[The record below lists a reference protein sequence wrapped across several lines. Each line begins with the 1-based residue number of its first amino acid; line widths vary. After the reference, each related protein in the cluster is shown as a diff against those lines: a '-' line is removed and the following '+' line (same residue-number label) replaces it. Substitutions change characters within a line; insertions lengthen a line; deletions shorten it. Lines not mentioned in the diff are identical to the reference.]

1 MRTERR
7 PLFGFL
13 FRLLWRISVVWAVV
27 SGFAHLPVI
36 YRYAEAALP
45 WLRPAA
51 YSGTVAHYW
60 AAAAM
65 LCLTSYA
72 AIVWLVRGTRS
83 YSLTP
88 FGMLRLV
95 LLALLMLSRT
105 FPSTALCTPSSSMAT
120 WAVRCS
126 GPCWSLSVWPAAGCG
141 GIAAGAR
148 GDGPAPELV
157 SHALRY
163 GLTKHPSLRI
173 TKKDAL
179 RASFLFARLSAGH
192 LFFCVQRGAGRG

>member
-72 AIVWLVRGTRS
+72 AIVWLVRGSRS

-95 LLALLMLSRT
+95 LLALLMLSGLGLILHNFQDFSFYGPVYTLIKHGHLGCALLWALLVLVRLARRGLWWDRRRART
-105 FPSTALCTPSSSMAT
+105 
-120 WAVRCS
+120 
-126 GPCWSLSVWPAAGCG
+126 
-141 GIAAGAR
+141 
-148 GDGPAPELV
+148 DGLAPELV

-163 GLTKHPSLRI
+163 GLTKHPSLQI

-179 RASFLFARLSAGH
+179 RASFLLWALA
-192 LFFCVQRGAGRG
+192 C

>member
-95 LLALLMLSRT
+95 LLALLMLSGLGLILHNCQDFSFYGPVYT
-105 FPSTALCTPSSSMAT
+105 LIKHCHLGCALL
-120 WAVRCS
+120 WALLVLVR
-126 GPCWSLSVWPAAGCG
+126 L
-141 GIAAGAR
+141 AR
-148 GDGPAPELV
+148 
-157 SHALRY
+157 R
-163 GLTKHPSLRI
+163 GLWWDRRRGTG
-173 TKKDAL
+173 
-179 RASFLFARLSAGH
+179 RARA
-192 LFFCVQRGAGRG
+192 

>member
-95 LLALLMLSRT
+95 LLALLMLSGLGLILHNFQDFSFYGQYAPAVFFVLGT
-105 FPSTALCTPSSSMAT
+105 GTGIPLHSTSFDFEEDLLLSGFALYK
-120 WAVRCS
+120 
-126 GPCWSLSVWPAAGCG
+126 
-141 GIAAGAR
+141 
-148 GDGPAPELV
+148 
-157 SHALRY
+157 AL
-163 GLTKHPSLRI
+163 LTR
-173 TKKDAL
+173 
-179 RASFLFARLSAGH
+179 
-192 LFFCVQRGAGRG
+192 

>member
-7 PLFGFL
+7 PLFGFF

-72 AIVWLVRGTRS
+72 AIVWLVRGSRS

-95 LLALLMLSRT
+95 LLALLMLSGLGLILHNFQDFSFYGPVYT
-105 FPSTALCTPSSSMAT
+105 LIKHGHLGCALL
-120 WAVRCS
+120 WAHAGPCPS
-126 GPCWSLSVWPAAGCG
+126 GPPRAVVGSPPGHGATGPRLSLSAMPCDMA
-141 GIAAGAR
+141 
-148 GDGPAPELV
+148 
-157 SHALRY
+157 
-163 GLTKHPSLRI
+163 
-173 TKKDAL
+173 
-179 RASFLFARLSAGH
+179 
-192 LFFCVQRGAGRG
+192 

>member
-36 YRYAEAALP
+36 YRYAEEAFP

-65 LCLTSYA
+65 LCSMLDTCASCWMGWVKLRTYWIKAWISPMVMMPLA
-72 AIVWLVRGTRS
+72 AK
-83 YSLTP
+83 
-88 FGMLRLV
+88 MLP
-95 LLALLMLSRT
+95 T
-105 FPSTALCTPSSSMAT
+105 MAT
-120 WAVRCS
+120 A
-126 GPCWSLSVWPAAGCG
+126 
-141 GIAAGAR
+141 
-148 GDGPAPELV
+148 
-157 SHALRY
+157 
-163 GLTKHPSLRI
+163 T
-173 TKKDAL
+173 
-179 RASFLFARLSAGH
+179 
-192 LFFCVQRGAGRG
+192 

>member
-1 MRTERR
+1 MRTDRR

-72 AIVWLVRGTRS
+72 AIVWLVRDRK
-83 YSLTP
+83 
-88 FGMLRLV
+88 
-95 LLALLMLSRT
+95 
-105 FPSTALCTPSSSMAT
+105 
-120 WAVRCS
+120 
-126 GPCWSLSVWPAAGCG
+126 SV
-141 GIAAGAR
+141 
-148 GDGPAPELV
+148 V
-157 SHALRY
+157 
-163 GLTKHPSLRI
+163 
-173 TKKDAL
+173 
-179 RASFLFARLSAGH
+179 
-192 LFFCVQRGAGRG
+192 

>member
-13 FRLLWRISVVWAVV
+13 FRLLWRISVVWAVA

-36 YRYAEAALP
+36 YRYAEEALP

-95 LLALLMLSRT
+95 LLALLMLSGLGLILHN
-105 FPSTALCTPSSSMAT
+105 FQDFSFY
-120 WAVRCS
+120 
-126 GPCWSLSVWPAAGCG
+126 GPVYTL
-141 GIAAGAR
+141 I
-148 GDGPAPELV
+148 
-157 SHALRY
+157 
-163 GLTKHPSLRI
+163 KH
-173 TKKDAL
+173 
-179 RASFLFARLSAGH
+179 
-192 LFFCVQRGAGRG
+192 

>member
-72 AIVWLVRGTRS
+72 A
-83 YSLTP
+83 
-88 FGMLRLV
+88 
-95 LLALLMLSRT
+95 
-105 FPSTALCTPSSSMAT
+105 SS
-120 WAVRCS
+120 
-126 GPCWSLSVWPAAGCG
+126 GWS
-141 GIAAGAR
+141 GAR
-148 GDGPAPELV
+148 A
-157 SHALRY
+157 A
-163 GLTKHPSLRI
+163 T
-173 TKKDAL
+173 A
-179 RASFLFARLSAGH
+179 
-192 LFFCVQRGAGRG
+192 

>member
-1 MRTERR
+1 MKTERR

-36 YRYAEAALP
+36 YRYAEGLFP

-72 AIVWLVRGTRS
+72 AIVWLLRGTRS

-95 LLALLMLSRT
+95 LLALLMLSGLGLILHNFQDFSVYGPVYT
-105 FPSTALCTPSSSMAT
+105 LIKHCHLGCALL
-120 WAVRCS
+120 WALLVLVR
-126 GPCWSLSVWPAAGCG
+126 L
-141 GIAAGAR
+141 AR
-148 GDGPAPELV
+148 
-157 SHALRY
+157 R
-163 GLTKHPSLRI
+163 GLWWDRRRGTGR
-173 TKKDAL
+173 
-179 RASFLFARLSAGH
+179 RARA
-192 LFFCVQRGAGRG
+192 

>member
-36 YRYAEAALP
+36 YRFAEAALP

-72 AIVWLVRGTRS
+72 AIVWLVRGSRS

-95 LLALLMLSRT
+95 LLALLMLSGLGLILHN
-105 FPSTALCTPSSSMAT
+105 FQDFSFY
-120 WAVRCS
+120 
-126 GPCWSLSVWPAAGCG
+126 GPVYTL
-141 GIAAGAR
+141 I
-148 GDGPAPELV
+148 
-157 SHALRY
+157 
-163 GLTKHPSLRI
+163 KH
-173 TKKDAL
+173 
-179 RASFLFARLSAGH
+179 GH
-192 LFFCVQRGAGRG
+192 LGCALLWALLVLVRLARRGLWWDRRRGTGRRARA

>member
-13 FRLLWRISVVWAVV
+13 FRLLWRISVVWGVV

-95 LLALLMLSRT
+95 LLALLMLSGLGLILHNCQDFSFYGPVYT
-105 FPSTALCTPSSSMAT
+105 LIKHCHLGCALL
-120 WAVRCS
+120 WALLVLVR
-126 GPCWSLSVWPAAGCG
+126 L
-141 GIAAGAR
+141 AR
-148 GDGPAPELV
+148 
-157 SHALRY
+157 R
-163 GLTKHPSLRI
+163 GLWWDRRRGTDR
-173 TKKDAL
+173 
-179 RASFLFARLSAGH
+179 RARA
-192 LFFCVQRGAGRG
+192 

>member
-13 FRLLWRISVVWAVV
+13 FRLLWRISVVWAVA

-36 YRYAEAALP
+36 YRYAEEALP

-51 YSGTVAHYW
+51 YLGTVAHYW

-95 LLALLMLSRT
+95 LLALLMLSGLGLILHN
-105 FPSTALCTPSSSMAT
+105 FPAGP
-120 WAVRCS
+120 RPS
-126 GPCWSLSVWPAAGCG
+126 GPPRPVVGSPSEYGAAGPRLSLSAMLHGMP
-141 GIAAGAR
+141 
-148 GDGPAPELV
+148 P
-157 SHALRY
+157 
-163 GLTKHPSLRI
+163 TKFHRSR
-173 TKKDAL
+173 
-179 RASFLFARLSAGH
+179 
-192 LFFCVQRGAGRG
+192 

>member
-1 MRTERR
+1 MKTERR

-36 YRYAEAALP
+36 YRYAEGLFP

-72 AIVWLVRGTRS
+72 AIVWLLRGTRS

-95 LLALLMLSRT
+95 LLALLMLSGLGLILHN
-105 FPSTALCTPSSSMAT
+105 FQDFSFY
-120 WAVRCS
+120 
-126 GPCWSLSVWPAAGCG
+126 GPV
-141 GIAAGAR
+141 
-148 GDGPAPELV
+148 
-157 SHALRY
+157 
-163 GLTKHPSLRI
+163 
-173 TKKDAL
+173 
-179 RASFLFARLSAGH
+179 
-192 LFFCVQRGAGRG
+192 